1 MPLNALALISVVA
14 FILSL
19 IYIGSST
26 AYNAI
31 VSLTAIGLNISYVI
45 PISFFLL
52 RKIRGPPLAY
62 GPFRLGRWGIPINM
76 ASLAYLIFIIIWM
89 PFPQVLPVTRET
101 MNYAGPVL
109 IVIILAALTDWQL
122 SGHKRFQVPL
132 PRNIPDF

>member
-1 MPLNALALISVVA
+1 LVS

-31 VSLTAIGLNISYVI
+31 LSLTAIGINISYVV
-45 PISFFLL
+45 PISFFML
-52 RKIRGPPLAY
+52 RKSRSPPLAY
-62 GPFRLGRWGIPINM
+62 GPFRLGRWGIPVNL
-76 ASLAYLIFIIIWM
+76 ASLAYLIFIIVWA

-109 IVIILAALTDWQL
+109 IVIILAALTDWQF
-122 SGHKRFQVPL
+122 SGHKRFQVPVPQNL
-132 PRNIPDF
+132 PKF

>member
-52 RKIRGPPLAY
+52 RKVRGPPLAY
-62 GPFRLGRWGIPINM
+62 GPFKLGRWGIPVNL
-76 ASLAYLIFIIIWM
+76 ASLAYLIFIITWM
-89 PFPQVLPVTRET
+89 PFPQVLPVDRET

-109 IVIILAALTDWQL
+109 IVIILAAFTDWQF
-122 SGHKRFQVPL
+122 SGHKRFQVPV
-132 PRNIPDF
+132 PRNLPDF